1 MRFVSILG
9 DSISTY
15 EGYNPEGYS
24 VYYYGPW
31 LYQNEMT
38 SVYDTW
44 WAKTNQA
51 LRAYLCIN
59 NSFSGSRVTG
69 GQFPS
74 ASSRERTSALHKEP
88 YSPDIILVYIGF
100 NDFGG
105 GVPVVDNTTKH
116 LNQNDLD
123 FFEDAY
129 DHMLSSIKANYP
141 DAKII
146 CGTLMRTVLQRDTHW
161 VFPERYQGVVFEEYN
176 EAIRRSCSRA
186 NCYLADLSALNLRY
200 ETLDGTHPTVK
211 GHSVIYQAWVSCLK
225 KLGFLG

>member
-123 FFEDAY
+123 FFEDAKEKGDTIIY
-129 DHMLSSIKANYP
+129 ICLSSGLSGTFQSATL
-141 DAKII
+141 AKN
-146 CGTLMRTVLQRDTHW
+146 MA
-161 VFPERYQGVVFEEYN
+161 EYI
-176 EAIRRSCSRA
+176 EIH
-186 NCYLADLSALNLRY
+186 SA
-200 ETLDGTHPTVK
+200 
-211 GHSVIYQAWVSCLK
+211 
-225 KLGFLG
+225 FLTP